1 MVGAMHADGT
11 VDERETATLRRL
23 LSEHDLFAALTP
35 EVADMLIQLGTDAI
49 SFAGGAERRVRMI
62 AKALP
67 GRTYRLAAYAMACEV
82 CAADEEVADSELS
95 YLEALRVS
103 LAVSEPEHSELLA
116 AARNRHAMS
125 LLERK
130 AERVRELLPLIV
142 DCFVLRRLSVGPLEA
157 DVRNRISMV
166 LSSIPDIDLLPDAIE
181 SELERAHQASSAW
194 GSIDSELAR
203 LAAEMPEYG
212 DRYWTAVYLLVSE
225 LARGCTSWR
234 EIEFLSRLQ
243 RAFELDD
250 SAMDRAEANARL
262 FSAAA

>member
-1 MVGAMHADGT
+1 MHADGT
-11 VDERETATLRRL
+11 VDERETTTLRRL

-67 GRTYRLAAYAMACEV
+67 GRTNRLAAYAMACEV
-82 CAADEEVADSELS
+82 CAADEQVADSELR
-95 YLEALRVS
+95 YLAALRRS
-103 LAVSEPEHSELLA
+103 LAISEQEHAELLTA
-116 AARNRHAMS
+116 AKERRAMT

-130 AERVRELLPLIV
+130 AERGRELLPLLV
-142 DCFVLRRLSVGPLEA
+142 DCFVLRRLSAGPLEV
-157 DVRNRISMV
+157 DDRNRIRTV
-166 LSSIPDIDLLPDAIE
+166 LSSIPDIDFLADDIDR
-181 SELERAHQASSAW
+181 ELERAHHASSAW
-194 GSIDSELAR
+194 TSIDSELTR

-250 SAMDRAEANARL
+250 SAMDSAEANARL
-262 FSAAA
+262 FDAAA